1 MDSKIIFIDFE
12 GAVNRGEGGDVRGG
26 GGESVCMCVCVCVC
40 VCVLRLGCVSQGQY
54 NRPRPQLFVPVHTL
68 KTHPVPL
75 LFIYISAWM
84 GERRTL
90 TQKETER
97 ERGFFH

>member
-12 GAVNRGEGGDVRGG
+12 EPSIEENEGREGGRS
-26 GGESVCMCVCVCVC
+26 ECVCVFRGSDVC
-40 VCVLRLGCVSQGQY
+40 HMA
-54 NRPRPQLFVPVHTL
+54 NTIPRLFVPVQTL
-68 KTHPVPL
+68 AAHPLPL

-90 TQKETER
+90 TESER
-97 ERGFFH
+97 EGFP